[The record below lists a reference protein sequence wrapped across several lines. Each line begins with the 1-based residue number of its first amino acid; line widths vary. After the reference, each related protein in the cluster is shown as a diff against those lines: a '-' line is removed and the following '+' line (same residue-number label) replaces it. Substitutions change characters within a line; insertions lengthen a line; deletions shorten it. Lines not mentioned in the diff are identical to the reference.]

1 MKAVHFGAGN
11 IGRGF
16 IGELLFESGF
26 ETTFIDVVQPIID
39 YINASHSYEMYVID
53 NNYEKRL

>member
-1 MKAVHFGAGN
+1 MKAAHFGAGN

-26 ETTFIDVVQPIID
+26 ETLVL
-39 YINASHSYEMYVID
+39 
-53 NNYEKRL
+53 KRLLLMLFSR